1 MFRDVEPLL
10 KPKSMAI
17 VGASETGGEGWSR
30 VLYQNLKDAG
40 MPVKTY
46 LINPQRDELWGER
59 VYPNFGALPQSV
71 EHAAILVP
79 AQFVNTVMRDG
90 IANGL
95 RAATIFSA
103 GFGEGRKK
111 IGAERGEELSGLIS
125 DAKLSVCGPNCMGTF
140 SLPQKILQYPTSRLR
155 NLKLGKVGGVFHSGG
170 TLGYWFAR
178 AAQRG
183 LGFSYAVS
191 CGNEFGLDCA
201 DYINFLA
208 DDPDTEIIV
217 GMLESIRR
225 PQAFIAAAE
234 KAFRAEKPLI
244 LVKLGRSEMGK
255 EQAKT
260 HTGAVAVDDDVF
272 MAACRRFGI
281 TRASNLDDMVEMCL
295 AFQQKRYP
303 TGNRLAVVTSSGG
316 AVGLSIDAAE
326 EEGAVLAALSQDT
339 IKKMEE
345 IIPEDVDVHNPMD
358 AGTRLAG
365 NVERFINLCGLFA
378 ADPGVDIVA
387 LQGRLPLPTDSE
399 ETHQHYIKL
408 KNETGKPVLGLVRMS
423 ENADDKYRSF
433 QEAAQIP
440 FLFGIPQ
447 TVRAAK
453 ALINYGEARRR
464 GIPELFSPIPDSKLC
479 NENLSDSLSIA
490 GIRTPSH
497 AIARSPEQAADFAA
511 GIGFPVAIKI
521 TSDTISHKTEA
532 GGVRLGLKDREA
544 VKGQA
549 EDLIESIGQEN
560 ISGFLVQEMVAGTEM
575 LVGLRDDPDF
585 GPLLVIG
592 LGGVFVEILKDV
604 SLRLIPVDEPEVR
617 AMLSELRGSKILD
630 GYRGQPAPD
639 VDALVENVMA
649 LCGFFLDHREVLSEI
664 EINPLMVLERGKGV
678 RAIDIRP
685 VWKNNLT

>member
-46 LINPQRDELWGER
+46 LINPQRDKLWGER

-303 TGNRLAVVTSSGG
+303 TGKRLAVVTSSGG

-387 LQGRLPLPTDSE
+387 LQGRLPLPTDPE

-479 NENLSDSLSIA
+479 NENLSDSLSMA

-649 LCGFFLDHREVLSEI
+649 LCGFFLDHREVLSEM

>member
-387 LQGRLPLPTDSE
+387 LQGRLPLPTDSA

-408 KNETGKPVLGLVRMS
+408 KNETCKPVLGLVRMS
-423 ENADDKYRSF
+423 ENADEKYRSF

-479 NENLSDSLSIA
+479 NENLSDSLSIS
-490 GIRTPSH
+490 GIRTPNH
-497 AIARSPEQAADFAA
+497 AIARSPEEAADFAA

-549 EDLIESIGQEN
+549 EDLIESIGQDN

>member
-30 VLYQNLKDAG
+30 VLYQNLRDAG

-59 VYPNFGALPQSV
+59 VYPNFRALPQSV

-208 DDPDTEIIV
+208 GDPDTEIIV

-234 KAFRAEKPLI
+234 RAFRAEKPLI

-345 IIPEDVDVHNPMD
+345 IIPDDVDVHNPMD

-423 ENADDKYRSF
+423 ENADDKYRIF

-490 GIRTPSH
+490 GIRTPNH

-549 EDLIESIGQEN
+549 EDLIESIGKEN

-630 GYRGQPAPD
+630 GFRGQPAPD

>member
-1 MFRDVEPLL
+1 MFRNVEPLL

-46 LINPQRDELWGER
+46 LINPRRDELWGEK

-71 EHAAILVP
+71 EHAAVLVP
-79 AQFVNTVMRDG
+79 AQFVNDVIRDG
-90 IANGL
+90 IAHDL

-111 IGAERGEELSGLIS
+111 IGADRGEELSGLIS

-155 NLKLGKVGGVFHSGG
+155 NLKLGRVGGVFHSGG

-234 KAFRAEKPLI
+234 KAFRAEKPII

-272 MAACRRFGI
+272 MAACLRLGI

-326 EEGAVLAALSQDT
+326 EEGAELAALSPDT

-365 NVERFINLCGLFA
+365 NVERFTNLCGLFA

-387 LQGRLPLPTDSE
+387 LQGRLPLPTDLE
-399 ETHQHYIKL
+399 ETHQHYVKL
-408 KNETGKPVLGLVRMS
+408 KNETDKPILGLVRMS

-464 GIPELFSPIPDSKLC
+464 GIPELSSAISQSKLRD
-479 NENLSDSLSIA
+479 ENLADSLSKA
-490 GIRTPSH
+490 GIMTPNQ
-497 AIARSPEQAADFAA
+497 AIARSPEEAAEFAAD
-511 GIGFPVAIKI
+511 IGFPVAIKI
-521 TSDTISHKTEA
+521 ISDTISHKTEA

-544 VKGQA
+544 VKVQA
-549 EDLIESIGQEN
+549 VNLIESIGQDN
-560 ISGFLVQEMVAGTEM
+560 ISGFLVQEMIAGTEM

-585 GPLLVIG
+585 GPLLVVG
-592 LGGVFVEILKDV
+592 LGGVFVEVLKDV
-604 SLRLIPVDEPEVR
+604 SLRLIPVDESEVR

-630 GYRGQPAPD
+630 GFRGQPAQD
-639 VDALVENVMA
+639 VDALAKTIVA

-664 EINPLMVLERGKGV
+664 EINPLMVLEAGKGV
-678 RAIDIRP
+678 KAIDIRP

>member
-1 MFRDVEPLL
+1 MFRNVEPLL

-46 LINPQRDELWGER
+46 LINPRRDELWGEK
-59 VYPNFGALPQSV
+59 VYPNFGALPESV
-71 EHAAILVP
+71 EHAAVLVP
-79 AQFVNTVMRDG
+79 AQFVNDVIRDG
-90 IANGL
+90 IAHDL

-111 IGAERGEELSGLIS
+111 IGAHRGEELNGLIS

-140 SLPQKILQYPTSRLR
+140 SLPQKILQYPTSRLS

-217 GMLESIRR
+217 GMLESIKR
-225 PQAFIAAAE
+225 PQAFITAAE
-234 KAFRAEKPLI
+234 RAFRAEKPII

-326 EEGAVLAALSQDT
+326 EEGAVLAALSSDT

-345 IIPEDVDVHNPMD
+345 IIPADVDVHNPMD

-365 NVERFINLCGLFA
+365 NVERFTNLCGLFA

-387 LQGRLPLPTDSE
+387 LQGRLPLPTDLE
-399 ETHQHYIKL
+399 ETHQHYVKL
-408 KNETGKPVLGLVRMS
+408 KNETDKPVLGLVRMS

-447 TVRAAK
+447 TVRAAR

-464 GIPELFSPIPDSKLC
+464 GIPELSSAISDSKLRA
-479 NENLSDSLSIA
+479 ENLADSLSIA
-490 GIRTPSH
+490 GIMTPSQ
-497 AIARSPEQAADFAA
+497 AIARSPQEAAEFAAD
-511 GIGFPVAIKI
+511 IGFPVAIKI
-521 TSDTISHKTEA
+521 ISGTISHKTEA

-544 VKGQA
+544 VKVEA

-560 ISGFLVQEMVAGTEM
+560 ISGFLVQEMIAGTEI

-585 GPLLVIG
+585 GPLLLVG

-617 AMLSELRGSKILD
+617 AMLSELRSSKVLD
-630 GYRGQPAPD
+630 GFRGQPARD
-639 VDALVENVMA
+639 VDALSENITA

-664 EINPLMVLERGKGV
+664 EINPLMVLEKGKGV